1 MFSIIKYNLYVFMLA
16 VGEGTAGV
24 ESIKDGVLEVVNFLK
39 MFAVVAG
46 IALVVGY
53 GFYYMFGN
61 EASQRAKKGLIG
73 VFIGLAIVAFGA
85 IVVEYVVEKFGLSGF

>member
-16 VGEGTAGV
+16 VGEGIAGV
-24 ESIKDGVLEVVNFLK
+24 EGIKSGVSGIVDFVK
-39 MFAVVAG
+39 MFAVIAG

-53 GFYYMFGN
+53 GFYYMFGH
-61 EASQRAKKGLIG
+61 EASQKAKKGLIA
-73 VFIGLAIVAFGA
+73 VFIGLGIVAFGA